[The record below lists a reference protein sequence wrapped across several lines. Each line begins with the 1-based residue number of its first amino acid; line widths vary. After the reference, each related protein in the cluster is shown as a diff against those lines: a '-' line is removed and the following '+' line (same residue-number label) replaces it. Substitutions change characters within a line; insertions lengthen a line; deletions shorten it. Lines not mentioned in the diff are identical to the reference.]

1 MFNKSHK
8 KKYLRYT
15 DSVDDDNNSEESEN
29 GKGNIDL
36 IINKLEK
43 KVNTGNIHSGNAD
56 VILKM
61 TSQNQDTARTTKNND
76 SLINN
81 ISNLLPNNIQEKD
94 NDLSQDIGNS
104 IISVKS
110 NPKTIKKSTKS
121 LIDVDISL
129 NNDLKEDLEMQENNG
144 GNKFNVIL
152 STNNSNS
159 NFNNNFNFNINSNS
173 NNLLSR
179 NKILDVNE
187 KSSLS
192 TLSQHLDNSKYFLN
206 KKNNGLITNA
216 KNEKEKNDK
225 NDKNEKKEDINAKLS
240 INEKD
245 EKIKDKKIKKNKN
258 IKKINKNK
266 YRFKLFWC
274 DCCDKTRWRRRRRN
288 CNIITI
294 IRDIFITIIIVSAL
308 AFYATIFIMG

>member
-1 MFNKSHK
+1 MFNKNHK

-15 DSVDDDNNSEESEN
+15 DSVDDDNNSEESGNE
-29 GKGNIDL
+29 KGNIDL

-81 ISNLLPNNIQEKD
+81 ISNLTPNNIQEKD
-94 NDLSQDIGNS
+94 SDLSQDIGNS
-104 IISVKS
+104 IISVNS
-110 NPKTIKKSTKS
+110 MPKTIKKSTKS

-129 NNDLKEDLEMQENNG
+129 NNDLKEDLEMQENNV

-152 STNNSNS
+152 STNNSIS
-159 NFNNNFNFNINSNS
+159 NFNNNINSNN

-179 NKILDVNE
+179 NKILNTNE
-187 KSSLS
+187 KTTLS

-216 KNEKEKNDK
+216 KNEKEKKEK
-225 NDKNEKKEDINAKLS
+225 NDNNDKKEDINVKLS
-240 INEKD
+240 INEKHD
-245 EKIKDKKIKKNKN
+245 KIKDKKNKN
-258 IKKINKNK
+258 IKKINIKK
-266 YRFKLFWC
+266 YRFNLFWSE
-274 DCCDKTRWRRRRRN
+274 CCDETRWRRRCRN

>member
-1 MFNKSHK
+1 MFNKNHK

-15 DSVDDDNNSEESEN
+15 DSVDDDNNSEETEN
-29 GKGNIDL
+29 EKGNIDL
-36 IINKLEK
+36 IIKKLEK

-81 ISNLLPNNIQEKD
+81 ISNLIPNNIQEKD

-104 IISVKS
+104 IISVNS
-110 NPKTIKKSTKS
+110 LPKTIKNPTKS
-121 LIDVDISL
+121 LIDVDINL
-129 NNDLKEDLEMQENNG
+129 NNDLKEDLEMKDNNG
-144 GNKFNVIL
+144 GNRFNIIL

-159 NFNNNFNFNINSNS
+159 NFNNNFNTNS

-179 NKILDVNE
+179 NKILNINE
-187 KSSLS
+187 KTTLS

-206 KKNNGLITNA
+206 KKSNGLITKA
-216 KNEKEKNDK
+216 KEKKEKNDK
-225 NDKNEKKEDINAKLS
+225 KEDINVKLS
-240 INEKD
+240 INEKMR
-245 EKIKDKKIKKNKN
+245 KLKKKKIKKNKN
-258 IKKINKNK
+258 IKKINLKK
-266 YRFKLFWC
+266 YRFKLFWS
-274 DCCDKTRWRRRRRN
+274 DCCDKTKCRRRWRN

>member
-1 MFNKSHK
+1 MFNKNHK

-15 DSVDDDNNSEESEN
+15 DSVDDDNNSGESEN
-29 GKGNIDL
+29 EKGNIDL

-81 ISNLLPNNIQEKD
+81 LSNLIANNIQEKD

-104 IISVKS
+104 IISANS
-110 NPKTIKKSTKS
+110 MPKTLKKS
-121 LIDVDISL
+121 LIDVDINL

-159 NFNNNFNFNINSNS
+159 NFNNNFNSNS

-179 NKILDVNE
+179 NKILNINE
-187 KSSLS
+187 KSTLS

-216 KNEKEKNDK
+216 KNEKETKEKNDK
-225 NDKNEKKEDINAKLS
+225 NNKKEDVNIKLS
-240 INEKD
+240 INDKD
-245 EKIKDKKIKKNKN
+245 EKIKDKKNKKIKN
-258 IKKINKNK
+258 IKKINIKK
-266 YRFKLFWC
+266 YRLKFFWS
-274 DCCDKTRWRRRRRN
+274 DCCDKTKWRRRWRN